1 MKPQTRKYPQ
11 FYTEKDY
18 LPETDYLSILQNGN
32 YGFREEEILTYIK
45 DSIYEIS
52 TTNSLGGIVGVT
64 TSEIDNYQDLI
75 KLINLATFS
84 GIDFSDQISTIISSS
99 NDSAV
104 LKSALS
110 YAARCGYDPYSRMI
124 NAIENKLLQNVATRK
139 DDGFYL
145 KICDSVYNICKTM
158 GTPVLY
164 NQGKRIL
171 SKMLTMNFSQTVRNH
186 ITSTLNMILDLQM

>member
-1 MKPQTRKYPQ
+1 
-11 FYTEKDY
+11 
-18 LPETDYLSILQNGN
+18 
-32 YGFREEEILTYIK
+32 
-45 DSIYEIS
+45 
-52 TTNSLGGIVGVT
+52 
-64 TSEIDNYQDLI
+64 
-75 KLINLATFS
+75 
-84 GIDFSDQISTIISSS
+84 
-99 NDSAV
+99 
-104 LKSALS
+104 
-110 YAARCGYDPYSRMI
+110 MI

-186 ITSTLNMILDLQM
+186 ITSTLNMILDLQMWKTALKYKVVFSIKCKNQLQI